1 MQMHRQED
9 RGMFS
14 QCFCELAT
22 QVAEMLCQHLSLL
35 DSKKMDKRNKRKECE
50 RERERFRAEETGG
63 LRKFTRTEKKLQ

>member
-35 DSKKMDKRNKRKECE
+35 DSKKWTKGTDRR
-50 RERERFRAEETGG
+50 REIQGDDRETQ
-63 LRKFTRTEKKLQ
+63 KKTRGWTKKV